1 MDHAEGRRDRDGARG
16 MVRVLGTVLLSMAG
30 GALISYC
37 AIHSLDREAQHRAM
51 VVPDVF
57 TIDGHTYTFP
67 EGVDELTLERDGEVR
82 K

>member
-1 MDHAEGRRDRDGARG
+1 
-16 MVRVLGTVLLSMAG
+16 MVRSLGGVLVGMGL
-30 GALISYC
+30 GALISYA

-82 K
+82 P